1 MLTEDFVRWKRV
13 AAAATLAML
22 LAPGTAGAQ
31 SAADLHAA
39 YLQGKVGYTTAA
51 QLVAA
56 GTASA
61 QGGGSM
67 GCRWATT
74 ITPRIIRTRPEA
86 WRYAAGASRWHA
98 GAKQQL
104 DERHADE
111 RHTAG

>member
-67 GCRWATT
+67 GGVPMGTT
-74 ITPRIIRTRPEA
+74 PAAGVPMGDDDHAAAPRIRD
-86 WRYAAGASRWHA
+86 GA
-98 GAKQQL
+98 
-104 DERHADE
+104 
-111 RHTAG
+111 